1 MAPSI
6 DEVLTQPPMA
16 SKVVGKTNGH
26 TNSDPDQ
33 PTSGVTNG
41 NGSSHA
47 RSEPVNEP
55 EDDSDHSQL
64 SGNTNRHSNGSFQS
78 PLPSPEP
85 ARGVSFEPGSHRI
98 HSIGTHEAEPRGPSM
113 INARVRSWGTGSST
127 ASYPR
132 LSKPLELMRSSY
144 DCVVIGSGYGGGVAA
159 ARMARANQ
167 SVCVLERGKERWPG
181 EFPSEVDDTLEQF
194 HYSGEFA
201 PGWLPKKL
209 VEGGDPTGMYHM
221 IFGNGQNAV
230 VCNGEFFA
238 LFVRCSSSLTD
249 KFLPGLGGTSLI
261 NANVYLEADKT
272 TLKQQAWPKEIR
284 DHPHELRKCKRV
296 LSLTSRP
303 LWHSRHETISPY
315 MEKYTFL

>member
-6 DEVLTQPPMA
+6 DEVITSPPVA

-26 TNSDPDQ
+26 TNNHHNKNQFSI
-33 PTSGVTNG
+33 GITNG
-41 NGSSHA
+41 HGSSHT
-47 RSEPVNEP
+47 SEPTSP
-55 EDDSDHSQL
+55 RGDDSDHSQT
-64 SGNTNRHSNGSFQS
+64 SGHTSGHSNGSFES

-85 ARGVSFEPGSHRI
+85 ARGVQFEPGSHRI
-98 HSIGTHEAEPRGPSM
+98 PSLRPHENEARGPGVSR
-113 INARVRSWGTGSST
+113 ISARVRSWGTGSST

-159 ARMARANQ
+159 SRMARTNQ

-181 EFPSEVDDTLEQF
+181 EFPSEVDDTLDQF

-230 VCNGEFFA
+230 VCNGE
-238 LFVRCSSSLTD
+238 SLRR
-249 KFLPGLGGTSLI
+249 LYNL
-261 NANVYLEADKT
+261 A
-272 TLKQQAWPKEIR
+272 
-284 DHPHELRKCKRV
+284 RV
-296 LSLTSRP
+296 LN
-303 LWHSRHETISPY
+303 
-315 MEKYTFL
+315 